1 MTRRLRLLG
10 WVVVTGLSVLFVVLY
25 LHNFG
30 DRIADLEGDL
40 HDAEIRAEEN
50 AASDL
55 VERAGGHVGRPEAT
69 SLPAAAAWVDAL
81 LADDER
87 RDTVRAQARELAEQ
101 EFSLAGCADRFE
113 AVLERGAR

>member
-1 MTRRLRLLG
+1 MP
-10 WVVVTGLSVLFVVLY
+10 
-25 LHNFG
+25 
-30 DRIADLEGDL
+30 
-40 HDAEIRAEEN
+40 EEN